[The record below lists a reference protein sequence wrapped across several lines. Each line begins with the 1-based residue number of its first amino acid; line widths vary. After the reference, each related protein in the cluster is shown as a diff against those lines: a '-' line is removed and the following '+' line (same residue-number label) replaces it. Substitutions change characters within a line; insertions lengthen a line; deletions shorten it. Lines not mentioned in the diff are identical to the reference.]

1 MVKGYD
7 QALRERVHKQLQFR
21 AAVSANA
28 FGAVLIA
35 AAAYQSHRPWL
46 MFGAL
51 VAHSGF
57 ATAMA
62 KLTFGR
68 SDRKVPNLAFTLAN
82 TIFGLVTLH
91 ALNDMAPAYLVV
103 PLMVLLADGFSEG
116 DLRWHMLAMLSCFL
130 VVPLALG
137 APPFPVIGSVLL
149 GWVVHWFSEG
159 RAQTLRAAMAELREQ
174 AEVMRLVNAENGN
187 LYAKMVAQ
195 ERLSS
200 LGLMAAG
207 VAHEVNNPLA
217 FVSSNVNAL
226 RFDLDKLATSATLR
240 AEYRDEIIPATVDGM
255 ARVNAII
262 SDLRRFARADPA
274 RKEIFDLDREVV
286 AALRVCKGKL
296 TEHCEVKV
304 ELEQQL
310 KVEGQPGQVCQVLV
324 NLISNAAHAMRAR
337 TGRLSVTARRD
348 QSDVLVTVTDQ
359 GEGMPPEVV
368 DRIFEPFF
376 TTKPHGEGT
385 GLGLSVVHGIV
396 RSHGGAISVATVP
409 GEGSTFT
416 VRLPAAR
423 SKNAERP
430 VDQVQVAGA
439 SA

>member
-1 MVKGYD
+1 MVIGYD

-28 FGAVLIA
+28 FGAVLVA
-35 AAAYQSHRPWL
+35 AAWYQMQRPWL
-46 MFGAL
+46 LLGAL
-51 VAHSGF
+51 VAHSSF

-62 KLTFGR
+62 KLTFAQSNR
-68 SDRKVPNLAFTLAN
+68 TIPNLLFTVAN
-82 TIFGLVTLH
+82 TAFGLITLH
-91 ALNDMAPAYLVV
+91 ALNYLAPAFLVV

-116 DLRWHMLAMLSCFL
+116 DLRWHMVAMLACFL
-130 VVPLALG
+130 VVPSFFG
-137 APPFPVIGSVLL
+137 APPFPVLASVLL

-226 RFDLDKLATSATLR
+226 RFDLDKLATSAELR
-240 AEYRDEIIPATVDGM
+240 TEYRDEIIPATIDGM

-296 TEHCEVKV
+296 TERCEVKV

-310 KVEGQPGQVCQVLV
+310 KVEGQPGQLCQVLV

-337 TGRLSVTARRD
+337 PGILWVTARRD
-348 QSDVLVTVTDQ
+348 QSDIVVDVTDQ

-368 DRIFEPFF
+368 NRVFEPFF
-376 TTKPHGEGT
+376 TTKPRGEGT

-396 RSHGGAISVATVP
+396 RSHGGSITVASVP

-423 SKNAERP
+423 SMSTERP
-430 VDQVQVAGA
+430 MDQVQVARA